1 MRHRF
6 QPPCRSILVLL
17 GLLFSAV
24 SLAACG
30 SEKRDDS
37 PPSLLIT
44 IRPRPVATVLPGCV
58 TLELSNWYEIAG
70 TLIGTFRDESSTA
83 LGRAPDEMGPVLN
96 RLIDLRDAIANQ
108 PVPECALQ
116 AHGEVVLTMQE
127 MLTAMQRYT
136 NGELTAEELEERIDA
151 GSARIETDV
160 ATLLASARGTLEDQL
175 RHERESPQA
184 TSEPSPA
191 LDD

>member
-1 MRHRF
+1 MRHRL
-6 QPPCRSILVLL
+6 QPRRSVLVVF

-30 SEKRDDS
+30 SEKRDDT

-70 TLIGTFRDESSTA
+70 TLIGTFDDESSAA

-96 RLIDLRDAIANQ
+96 RLIDLRDAVADQ

-136 NGELTAEELEERIDA
+136 NGELTAELEERIDA

-175 RHERESPQA
+175 RHGGKSPQA
-184 TSEPSPA
+184 TAASLAA

>member
-1 MRHRF
+1 MCPRL
-6 QPPCRSILVLL
+6 QPRRSVLVLL
-17 GLLFSAV
+17 GLLCSAMT
-24 SLAACG
+24 LAACG
-30 SEKRDDS
+30 SEKRDDT

-70 TLIGTFRDESSTA
+70 TLIGTFDDESSAA

-96 RLIDLRDAIANQ
+96 RLIDLRDAVADQ

-127 MLTAMQRYT
+127 MLTAMQRFT

-151 GSARIETDV
+151 GSARIESDV
-160 ATLLASARGTLEDQL
+160 ATLLESARGTLEDQL
-175 RHERESPQA
+175 RRERETPQV
-184 TSEPSPA
+184 TGEPSPA